1 MWRNGVVCSVL
12 GFVIFGCV
20 ADKEMIPLEPPANLT
35 FLTFED
41 KDVTV
46 EWDAIDPSSVR
57 GTFKGYLV
65 RIWNHVWSQVYA
77 IPPGITRTAVQFYPY
92 SKNFITVAV
101 RNDKYV
107 GPRSNAVSFD
117 APQTESNMPFLFE
130 FFQLGSNSVLLQ
142 WNKPTQPN
150 GILLGY
156 NIYCSEMNGDIVDEK
171 STIRYFVTGEDNF
184 QAKLTGLKEGVKY
197 FVEIGAVN
205 CAGESERKTIEVDL
219 DTHVAY
225 EPSMPS
231 FKYKID
237 FNITDLKQMIK
248 DKCVRT
254 KQIPKYDMDVTDSPE
269 DFYLLSDRDER
280 EKTTSTTPKDWI
292 HINTNCLV
300 NTQIK
305 WIPDVDNNPG
315 EHFYVKYKIKGEKE
329 YLKTG
334 PELEEDYL
342 ILENFNGCVNYEII
356 LVAVDGEY
364 ETESEIQETPA
375 VMFMR

>member
-1 MWRNGVVCSVL
+1 
-12 GFVIFGCV
+12 
-20 ADKEMIPLEPPANLT
+20 
-35 FLTFED
+35 
-41 KDVTV
+41 
-46 EWDAIDPSSVR
+46 
-57 GTFKGYLV
+57 
-65 RIWNHVWSQVYA
+65 
-77 IPPGITRTAVQFYPY
+77 
-92 SKNFITVAV
+92 
-101 RNDKYV
+101 
-107 GPRSNAVSFD
+107 
-117 APQTESNMPFLFE
+117 
-130 FFQLGSNSVLLQ
+130 
-142 WNKPTQPN
+142 
-150 GILLGY
+150 
-156 NIYCSEMNGDIVDEK
+156 
-171 STIRYFVTGEDNF
+171 
-184 QAKLTGLKEGVKY
+184 
-197 FVEIGAVN
+197 
-205 CAGESERKTIEVDL
+205 
-219 DTHVAY
+219 
-225 EPSMPS
+225 MPS